1 VADDN
6 RHRSL
11 PVPGLSADA
20 AANTVRST
28 LGRHPDISLH
38 EVGPGRFTVA
48 RTRRP
53 RWATVACACTFW
65 LGGLGFLFLLVKRTE
80 AGAIQVHDGPRGCI
94 VTLPPL
100 LAGAVGDELTDA
112 LRGPAVPDAV
122 GASVQTA
129 VGGALDASAGD
140 QLGDHL
146 DDRTVARTDHQA
158 EPDARVA
165 GSAPVAVLRGDEGEV
180 AVALGIPTVIGRDP
194 SPTEGAAAAVV
205 PGDTASVSKSHL
217 LVEFDGRALRV
228 EDLGSTNGTTLIT
241 AAGQEELEAGRR
253 ATLADGD
260 QVVLGALRLVVD
272 IRA

>member
-20 AANTVRST
+20 AANTVRSV
-28 LGRHPDISLH
+28 LERHPDISVH
-38 EVGPGRFTVA
+38 EVGPCRFTVA

-53 RWATVACACTFW
+53 RWATIACACTFW
-65 LGGLGFLFLLVKRTE
+65 MGGLGFLFLLVTRTE

-100 LAGAVGDELTDA
+100 LSGAVGEDLADA
-112 LRGPAVPDAV
+112 LRSPTVSHV
-122 GASVQTA
+122 VSASVPATPEGA
-129 VGGALDASAGD
+129 VDASAR
-140 QLGDHL
+140 DHL
-146 DDRTVARTDHQA
+146 DDRTVARTDQQVQ
-158 EPDARVA
+158 PDAPVA
-165 GSAPVAVLRGDEGEV
+165 ASTPVAVLRSDEGEV

-217 LVEFDGRALRV
+217 LVEFDGHALVV
-228 EDLGSTNGTTLIT
+228 EDLGSTNGTTLLRAT
-241 AAGQEELEAGRR
+241 GQEVLEPGRSG
-253 ATLADGD
+253 TLADGD